1 MSPVSPLMF
10 WSRDRRPEPVPAAPP
25 PADPSAVP
33 PLDSAGQP
41 VPLPPSRL
49 SRVIRRIKLGL
60 LAFLLIFMLLVG
72 YLAITAPLSRSLQP
86 VAAPRITLLAADGTP
101 IARRGAII
109 DAPVVIAELPAHVPH
124 AFMAIEDRRFREHWG
139 VDPWGIMRAAWNNLR
154 AGGVREGGST
164 ITQQLAKVAFLDADR
179 TFGRKA
185 REMLIAFW
193 LEARLSKDEILARY
207 LSNVYFGDNVYGLR
221 AAAQHYFSVP
231 PEDLSVGQ
239 AAMLAGLLKAPSRL
253 APSSNLEG
261 ARARQKLVVAAMLDA
276 GFIDKAVADRAGPA
290 RLKLRRV
297 KALPTG
303 TWFSDWA
310 MAQARDGAGAV
321 YAEQEVKTTLDRKLQ
336 GYAERAV
343 RNAGLRKADVALV
356 AMRPDG
362 QVVAMIGG
370 RTYADGAF
378 NRATQAR
385 RQSGSTFKLF
395 VYLAALR
402 AGLRP
407 DDTVEDKPLTI
418 GTWSPRNSGDRYRGE
433 ITLRE
438 AFAVSSNVAAVRL
451 SEKVGRKN
459 VIRAARDLGVRSTL
473 ADDATL
479 ALGSSGTTLI
489 EMTAAYAAVAGNR
502 YPVRPRGLPDVRES
516 WFDSVWD
523 RQRPFDED
531 EVLPALKDLLSSVV
545 KRGTGR
551 AAALSIPVYG
561 KTGTSQDN
569 RDAIFIG
576 FAGDLVTGVW
586 VGNDDNSPLSGVNGG
601 GLPARVWRDFT
612 ASALGVQP
620 RAAPRAI
627 EEGEDEDEGA
637 LIGNIGNVGDIAVD
651 VGNDSLSVDGRIGD
665 VGVGLRIGPQGI
677 ELETRPPGNDPPPSA
692 PERRDEALPPPAE
705 RRRE

>member
-1 MSPVSPLMF
+1 MF
-10 WSRDRRPEPVPAAPP
+10 WSRDRRPEPVPAGPP
-25 PADPSAVP
+25 PADTYAAP
-33 PLDSAGQP
+33 PVDSPGQP

-49 SRVIRRIKLGL
+49 PRVIRRIKLGL
-60 LAFLLIFMLLVG
+60 LAFLLIFVLLVG
-72 YLAITAPLSRSLQP
+72 YLAVTAPLSRSLQP

-109 DAPVVIAELPAHVPH
+109 DKPVVIAELPAHVPH
-124 AFMAIEDRRFREHWG
+124 AFLAIEDRRFRQHWG

-185 REMLIAFW
+185 REVLIAFW

-231 PEDLSVGQ
+231 PEDLSVSQ

-276 GFIDKAVADRAGPA
+276 GFIEKAVADRAGPA
-290 RLKLRRV
+290 RLKIRKV

-310 MAQARDGAGAV
+310 MAQARDGSGAV

-385 RQSGSTFKLF
+385 RQPGSTFKLF

-402 AGLRP
+402 AGMRP
-407 DDTVEDKPLTI
+407 DDKVEDKPLTI
-418 GTWSPRNSGDRYRGE
+418 GEWSPRNSGDRYRGE

-459 VIRAARDLGVRSTL
+459 VIRAARDLGVRSAL

-479 ALGSSGTTLI
+479 ALGSSGTTLL
-489 EMTAAYAAVAGNR
+489 EMTAAYAAVAGDR
-502 YPVRPRGLPDVRES
+502 YPVRPRGLPDARES

-523 RQRPFDED
+523 RQRPFDE
-531 EVLPALKDLLSSVV
+531 EMLPALKDLLSSVV

-601 GLPARVWRDFT
+601 GLPARVWRDFM
-612 ASALGVQP
+612 ASALGVKS

-637 LIGNIGNVGDIAVD
+637 LIGNAGDIGVNI
-651 VGNDSLSVDGRIGD
+651 GNDSLSVDGKIGD

-677 ELETRPPGNDPPPSA
+677 ELETRPAENAPPP
-692 PERRDEALPPPAE
+692 PRDDRDELLLPPVE